1 MEVRNPT
8 MEARIDT
15 GLTMEGS
22 EGGGGLS
29 TRDRHYQKWA
39 SHSQNGKAVDGSP
52 IPSSVRDAA
61 FTGSGIPKKGQFCA
75 SVEDVVTVDAQV
87 TADGTV
93 NVYNGVADAND
104 TFIAGSGG
112 LSSDFQGGP
121 STNLVRSEGR
131 VRGAPKK
138 G

>member
-22 EGGGGLS
+22 EGGAS
-29 TRDRHYQKWA
+29 TRDCHYQKWA
-39 SHSQNGKAVDGSP
+39 FHSQNGKVVDGSP

-75 SVEDVVTVDAQV
+75 SVEDAVTVDAQV
-87 TADGTV
+87 TANGTV

-112 LSSDFQGGP
+112 LSSDLQGGP
-121 STNLVRSEGR
+121 STDLVRSEGH